1 MFTRRIL
8 AEEEQNRLKMPMA
21 VKKATKSAE
30 KAMRSFFARS
40 LRTPEGFEAVE
51 DDVDEEI
58 EEG

>member
-8 AEEEQNRLKMPMA
+8 AEEEQNRLKMPIA

-40 LRTPEGFEAVE
+40 LRMPEGFEAVCCCC
-51 DDVDEEI
+51 
-58 EEG
+58 